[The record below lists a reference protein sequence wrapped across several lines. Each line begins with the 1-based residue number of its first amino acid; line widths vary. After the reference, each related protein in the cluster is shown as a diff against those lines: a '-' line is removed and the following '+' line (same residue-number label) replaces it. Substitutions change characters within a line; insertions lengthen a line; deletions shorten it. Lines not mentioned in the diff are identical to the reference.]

1 MAERIAD
8 NADLAVDDLKRRAR
22 RRLVGAFVLALA
34 AFVILPML
42 LEKDPKPLGDDV
54 SVQIPPVDE
63 GRFINRLTS
72 REPKGA
78 AKSDTK
84 PLPKNGAPKIEAP
97 APTPAPITAVPPAA
111 PVTENAA
118 APVTVT
124 ANAAPP
130 KKSISEAEQRVLSPG
145 PKPTTK
151 ENGKAEMKASDEP
164 KSDAKASSTAEAA
177 VSVPPVAEVAAP
189 AAPQSSKAEGF
200 AVQIAAF
207 TDDKGANALA
217 AKLKRAGY
225 GSTYTETVET
235 SRGTLWRVRVGG
247 YGTRPEAEA
256 ARAKLK
262 TEGWNGLVVA
272 AK

>member
-111 PVTENAA
+111 PVTENAP

-130 KKSISEAEQRVLSPG
+130 KKSNSQPELRVLSPG
-145 PKPTTK
+145 PKPAT
-151 ENGKAEMKASDEP
+151 
-164 KSDAKASSTAEAA
+164 
-177 VSVPPVAEVAAP
+177 
-189 AAPQSSKAEGF
+189 
-200 AVQIAAF
+200 
-207 TDDKGANALA
+207 
-217 AKLKRAGY
+217 
-225 GSTYTETVET
+225 
-235 SRGTLWRVRVGG
+235 
-247 YGTRPEAEA
+247 
-256 ARAKLK
+256 
-262 TEGWNGLVVA
+262 
-272 AK
+272 